1 MHSLH
6 TLTALTGRNSS
17 ANRTVIIQG
26 FEARRRTLIVLAV
39 GAVPAL
45 FITAV
50 LWAIIGQYA
59 VLALP
64 AVEGLVFWLVES
76 RTRNGLQ
83 LRTYESLLDKKRS
96 DAGKFYLCGRVIDPE
111 LNELGTIVAAAIP
124 ATSGGSAR
132 RESRPV
138 REFDVDRVFSGAR

>member
-1 MHSLH
+1 MHNLH
-6 TLTALTGRNSS
+6 TLTALTGKNSS

-26 FEARRRTLIVLAV
+26 FEARRRTVIVLAV

-50 LWAIIGQYA
+50 LWVIIGQYA

-76 RTRNGLQ
+76 RTRGGLQ

-124 ATSGGSAR
+124 AISGGSSQ

-138 REFDVDRVFSGAR
+138 RQFDVDRVFGGAR